1 MENQYILLVE
11 DDPAVQSNNKKML
24 ERRGY
29 EIRQAFTLADAWS
42 IIAKDPPRA
51 IILDVQLPDGSG
63 LDLLRELRES
73 STIPILMLTALS
85 TPDDVIKGLET
96 GGDVY
101 LPKPYKFNILL
112 SHLEALLR
120 RSSTIP
126 DSIVFGPFKLIP
138 ASNTAFMNGEDMLL
152 AQKEFALLQQF
163 VQYPERPLT
172 VDFLYEK
179 VWGQPMYQDAAAV
192 KNQVYNL
199 RKKLAGSGYII
210 SAERGSG
217 YSFERI

>member
-1 MENQYILLVE
+1 MSDDYILLVE
-11 DDPAVQSNNKKML
+11 DDPAVQANNRKML

-29 EIRQAFTLADAWS
+29 TIQQAFTLADAWS
-42 IIAKDPPRA
+42 LIAKKAPRA
-51 IILDVQLPDGSG
+51 IVLDVQLPDGSG
-63 LDLLRELRES
+63 LDLLSELRES
-73 STIPILMLTALS
+73 SAIPVLMLTALS
-85 TPDDVIKGLET
+85 TPEDVINGLES
-96 GGDVY
+96 GGDAY
-101 LPKPYKFNILL
+101 LPKPYKFNVLL

-126 DSIVFGPFKLIP
+126 EAIIFGPFKLIP
-138 ASNTAFMNGEDMLL
+138 ASNTAFLNGEDMML

-163 VQYPERPLT
+163 VQYPERPLS

-179 VWGQPMYQDAAAV
+179 VWGQPMYQDANAV

-199 RKKLAGSGYII
+199 RKKLTGSDYII

-217 YSFERI
+217 YSFERV